1 MNIFKNKNKFY
12 WNIHINN
19 KENKMSTNK
28 ANKLFNEIGNNTL
41 NNEKTSVGI
50 IEHYVNLNL
59 ENKFKVGTYSIYT
72 ALGVKNNAGIMSELR
87 GQDTLI
93 KLQARKKVIVDK
105 LILPIAD
112 LKNLVESDEKK
123 TNLQKKKIKAE
134 NKTNVEIDAVANKS
148 DEKIKANA
156 IRTTAND
163 ITYPILFLC
172 SLDKSNFRF
181 KNNRVSINVMIL
193 PIFKTKVSGTDD
205 EPSIKELDVCKSV
218 FGFDKTKVG
227 VEQGQKM
234 FVECNFSVLKK
245 LAQKML
251 FNVKVQRSIE
261 TENELNDLEETTD
274 EITKSEYSDDKANQ
288 MVASIKSQL
297 TYLDNNNS
305 LDGIF
310 QIENHIRE
318 LKNYGEKLESIAEAL
333 RKQSKNNI
341 NKDIYGSWVVDNAT
355 SVVLEGNTIEAL
367 ENNFRKKFKVA

>member
-19 KENKMSTNK
+19 KDNKMTTNK

-50 IEHYVNLNL
+50 IEHYTTLNL

-87 GQDTLI
+87 GQDTLV
-93 KLQARKKVIVDK
+93 KLQARRKVIVDK

-112 LKNLVESDEKK
+112 LKNLVESNEKK
-123 TNLQKKKIKAE
+123 TNLQKKKTKAE
-134 NKTNVEIDAVANKS
+134 NKTNVESDAVANKS

-163 ITYPILFLC
+163 ITYPILLLC
-172 SLDKSNFRF
+172 SLDKSNYKF
-181 KNNRVSINVMIL
+181 KNNRVMINVMIL
-193 PIFKTKVSGTDD
+193 PIFKVKKTET
-205 EPSIKELDVCKSV
+205 EITELDVCKSV
-218 FGFDKTKVG
+218 FGFDKSKVG

-251 FNVKVQRSIE
+251 FNVKVQRTIE
-261 TENELNDLEETTD
+261 ETNQVEDLEETTE
-274 EITKSEYSDDKANQ
+274 EITKSDYSDDKAAQ
-288 MVASIKSQL
+288 MVSSIKSQL
-297 TYLDNNNS
+297 TYLDKNNS
-305 LDGIF
+305 LDGIL

-318 LKNYGEKLESIAEAL
+318 LKNYGNKLENIVEPL
-333 RKQSKNNI
+333 RKQSNNSI

-355 SVVLEGNTIEAL
+355 SLLLEGNTIKAIED
-367 ENNFRKKFKVA
+367 NFRKKFKVA

>member
-19 KENKMSTNK
+19 KDNKMSTNK

-87 GQDTLI
+87 GQDTLV
-93 KLQARKKVIVDK
+93 KLQARRKVIVDK

-123 TNLQKKKIKAE
+123 TNLQKKKAKAE

-148 DEKIKANA
+148 DEKIKANE

-163 ITYPILFLC
+163 ITYPILLLC

-205 EPSIKELDVCKSV
+205 EPNIKELDVCKSV

-227 VEQGQKM
+227 VESGAKM

>member
-19 KENKMSTNK
+19 KDNKMSTNK

-87 GQDTLI
+87 GQDTLV
-93 KLQARKKVIVDK
+93 KLQARRKVIVDK

-123 TNLQKKKIKAE
+123 TNLQKKKAKAE

-163 ITYPILFLC
+163 ITYPILLLC

-218 FGFDKTKVG
+218 FGFDKSKVG

>member
-12 WNIHINN
+12 WNIHIN
-19 KENKMSTNK
+19 KKVNKMSTNK

-59 ENKFKVGTYSIYT
+59 ENKFKVNTYSIYT

-87 GQDTLI
+87 GQDTLV
-93 KLQARKKVIVDK
+93 KLQARRKVIVDK

-112 LKNLVESDEKK
+112 LKNLVENEDKKTKLEKNKAKAEKK
-123 TNLQKKKIKAE
+123 A
-134 NKTNVEIDAVANKS
+134 NVEIDAVANKS
-148 DEKIKANA
+148 DEKIRANA

-163 ITYPILFLC
+163 ITYPTLFLC
-172 SLDKSNFRF
+172 SLDKSNFKF

-193 PIFKTKVSGTDD
+193 PIFKVKINEFETK
-205 EPSIKELDVCKSV
+205 EIDVCKSI
-218 FGFDKTKVG
+218 FGFDKSKVG
-227 VEQGQKM
+227 VEAGAKM

-251 FNVKVQRSIE
+251 FNVKVQRTIE
-261 TENELNDLEETTD
+261 ETNQVEDLEETTE
-274 EITKSEYSDDKANQ
+274 EITKSEYSEDKAEQ
-288 MVASIKSQL
+288 MVSSIKSQL

-305 LDGIF
+305 LDGIL

-318 LKNYGEKLESIAEAL
+318 LKNYGEKLENIVEPL
-333 RKQSKNNI
+333 RKQSNNSI

-355 SVVLEGNTIEAL
+355 SVVLEGNTIKAIED
-367 ENNFRKKFKVA
+367 NFRKKFKVA

>member
-1 MNIFKNKNKFY
+1 MTI
-12 WNIHINN
+12 
-19 KENKMSTNK
+19 NK

-50 IEHYVNLNL
+50 IEHYTTLNL
-59 ENKFKVGTYSIYT
+59 ENKFKVGTFSIYT

-87 GQDTLI
+87 GQDTLV

-112 LKNLVESDEKK
+112 LKNLVESNEKK
-123 TNLQKKKIKAE
+123 TNLQKKKTKAE

-193 PIFKTKVSGTDD
+193 PIFKVKISGTDD
-205 EPSIKELDVCKSV
+205 EPNIKELDVCKSV
-218 FGFDKTKVG
+218 FGFDKSKVG

-245 LAQKML
+245 LSQKML
-251 FNVKVQRSIE
+251 FNVKVQRTIE
-261 TENELNDLEETTD
+261 EQNQVEDLEETTE
-274 EITKSEYSDDKANQ
+274 EITKSEYSEDKAEQ
-288 MVASIKSQL
+288 MVSSIKSQL

-305 LDGIF
+305 LDGIL

-318 LKNYGEKLESIAEAL
+318 LKNYGEKLENIVEPL
-333 RKQSKNNI
+333 RKQSKI
-341 NKDIYGSWVVDNAT
+341 NKDLYGSWVVDNAT
-355 SVVLEGNTIEAL
+355 SVVLEGNTIKAIED
-367 ENNFRKKFKVA
+367 NFRKKFKVA

>member
-12 WNIHINN
+12 WNIHINK
-19 KENKMSTNK
+19 KENKMTTNK

-87 GQDTLI
+87 GQDTLV
-93 KLQARKKVIVDK
+93 KLQARRKVIVDK

-123 TNLQKKKIKAE
+123 TNLQKKKAKAE
-134 NKTNVEIDAVANKS
+134 NKTNVESDAVANKS

-193 PIFKTKVSGTDD
+193 PIFKTKVSGTDN
-205 EPSIKELDVCKSV
+205 EPNIKELDVCKSV
-218 FGFDKTKVG
+218 FGFDKSKVG

-261 TENELNDLEETTD
+261 TENELNDLVETTD
-274 EITKSEYSDDKANQ
+274 EITKSNYSDDKANQ

-305 LDGIF
+305 LDGIL

-318 LKNYGEKLESIAEAL
+318 LKNYGEKLELIAEAL
-333 RKQSKNNI
+333 RKQSKNSI

-355 SVVLEGNTIEAL
+355 SVVLEGNTIKAIED
-367 ENNFRKKFKVA
+367 NFRKKFKVA

>member
-1 MNIFKNKNKFY
+1 MT
-12 WNIHINN
+12 
-19 KENKMSTNK
+19 TNK

-41 NNEKTSVGI
+41 NNEKTSVGL
-50 IEHYVNLNL
+50 IENYVDLNL

-87 GQDTLI
+87 GQDTLV
-93 KLQARKKVIVDK
+93 KLQARRKVIVDK

-123 TNLQKKKIKAE
+123 TNLQKKKAKAE

-205 EPSIKELDVCKSV
+205 QPSIKELDVCKSI

-227 VEQGQKM
+227 VENGAKM
-234 FVECNFSVLKK
+234 FIECNFSVLKK

-261 TENELNDLEETTD
+261 TENELNDLEETTE
-274 EITKSEYSDDKANQ
+274 EITKSEYSLDKADQ

-297 TYLDNNNS
+297 TYLDNNKS
-305 LDGIF
+305 LDGIL
-310 QIENHIRE
+310 QIENHIRQ
-318 LKNYGEKLESIAEAL
+318 LDNYGRKAELLVEAL
-333 RKQSKNNI
+333 RKQSKNTI

-355 SVVLEGNTIEAL
+355 SVLLEGNTIKAIED
-367 ENNFRKKFKVA
+367 NFRKKFKVA

>member
-1 MNIFKNKNKFY
+1 MTI
-12 WNIHINN
+12 
-19 KENKMSTNK
+19 NK

-50 IEHYVNLNL
+50 IEHYTTLNL
-59 ENKFKVGTYSIYT
+59 ENKFKVGTFSIYT

-87 GQDTLI
+87 GQDTLV
-93 KLQARKKVIVDK
+93 KLQARRKVIVDK

-112 LKNLVESDEKK
+112 LKNLVESNEKK
-123 TNLQKKKIKAE
+123 TNLQKKKTKAE

-148 DEKIKANA
+148 DGKIKANA

-193 PIFKTKVSGTDD
+193 PIFKVKISGTYD
-205 EPSIKELDVCKSV
+205 EPNIKELDVCKSV
-218 FGFDKTKVG
+218 FGFDKSKVG

-245 LAQKML
+245 LSQKML
-251 FNVKVQRSIE
+251 FNVKVQRTIE
-261 TENELNDLEETTD
+261 EQNQVEDLEETTE
-274 EITKSEYSDDKANQ
+274 EITKSEYSEDKAEQ
-288 MVASIKSQL
+288 MVSSIKSQL

-305 LDGIF
+305 LDGIL

-318 LKNYGEKLESIAEAL
+318 LKNYGEKLENIVEPL
-333 RKQSKNNI
+333 RKQSKI
-341 NKDIYGSWVVDNAT
+341 NKDLYGSWVVDNAT
-355 SVVLEGNTIEAL
+355 SVVLEGNTIKAIED
-367 ENNFRKKFKVA
+367 NFRKKFKVA

>member
-87 GQDTLI
+87 GQDTLV
-93 KLQARKKVIVDK
+93 KLQARRKVIVDK

-123 TNLQKKKIKAE
+123 TNLQKKKAKAE

>member
-12 WNIHINN
+12 WNIHIN
-19 KENKMSTNK
+19 KQENKMTTNK

-87 GQDTLI
+87 GQDTLV
-93 KLQARKKVIVDK
+93 KLQARRKVIVDK

-123 TNLQKKKIKAE
+123 TNLQKKKAKAE
-134 NKTNVEIDAVANKS
+134 NKTNVESDAVANKS

-193 PIFKTKVSGTDD
+193 PIFKTKVSGTDN
-205 EPSIKELDVCKSV
+205 EPNIKELDVCKSV
-218 FGFDKTKVG
+218 FGFDKSKVG

-261 TENELNDLEETTD
+261 TENELNDLEETTE
-274 EITKSEYSDDKANQ
+274 EITKSDYSDDKANQ

-318 LKNYGEKLESIAEAL
+318 LKNYGEKLESITEAL

>member
-1 MNIFKNKNKFY
+1 MT
-12 WNIHINN
+12 
-19 KENKMSTNK
+19 TNK

-50 IEHYVNLNL
+50 IEHYTTLNL

-87 GQDTLI
+87 GQDTLV
-93 KLQARKKVIVDK
+93 KLQARRKVIVDK

-112 LKNLVESDEKK
+112 LKNLVESNEKK
-123 TNLQKKKIKAE
+123 TNLQKKKTKAE
-134 NKTNVEIDAVANKS
+134 NKTNVESDAVANKS

-163 ITYPILFLC
+163 ITYPILLLC
-172 SLDKSNFRF
+172 SLDKSNYKF
-181 KNNRVSINVMIL
+181 KNNRVMINVMIL
-193 PIFKTKVSGTDD
+193 PIFKVKKTET
-205 EPSIKELDVCKSV
+205 EITELDVCKSV
-218 FGFDKTKVG
+218 FGFDKSKVG

-251 FNVKVQRSIE
+251 FNVKVQRTIE
-261 TENELNDLEETTD
+261 ETNQVEDLEETTE
-274 EITKSEYSDDKANQ
+274 EITKSDYSDDKAAQ
-288 MVASIKSQL
+288 MVSSIKSQL
-297 TYLDNNNS
+297 TYLDKNNS
-305 LDGIF
+305 LDGIL

-318 LKNYGEKLESIAEAL
+318 LKNYGNKLENIVEPL
-333 RKQSKNNI
+333 RKQSNNSI

-355 SVVLEGNTIEAL
+355 SLLLEGNTIKAIED
-367 ENNFRKKFKVA
+367 NFRKKFKVA

>member
-12 WNIHINN
+12 WNIHIN
-19 KENKMSTNK
+19 KKVNKMTTNK

-50 IEHYVNLNL
+50 IEHYTTLNL

-87 GQDTLI
+87 GQDTLV
-93 KLQARKKVIVDK
+93 KLQARRKVIVDK

-112 LKNLVESDEKK
+112 LKNLVESNEKK
-123 TNLQKKKIKAE
+123 TNLQKKKTKAE
-134 NKTNVEIDAVANKS
+134 NKTNVESDAVANKS

-163 ITYPILFLC
+163 ITYPILLLC
-172 SLDKSNFRF
+172 SLDKSNYKF
-181 KNNRVSINVMIL
+181 KNNRVMINVMIL
-193 PIFKTKVSGTDD
+193 PIFKVKKTET
-205 EPSIKELDVCKSV
+205 EITELDVCKSV
-218 FGFDKTKVG
+218 FGFDKSKVG

-251 FNVKVQRSIE
+251 FNVKVQRTIE
-261 TENELNDLEETTD
+261 ETNQVEDLEETTE
-274 EITKSEYSDDKANQ
+274 EITKSDYSDDKAAQ
-288 MVASIKSQL
+288 MVSSIKSQL
-297 TYLDNNNS
+297 TYLDKNNS
-305 LDGIF
+305 LDGIL

-318 LKNYGEKLESIAEAL
+318 LKNYGNKLENIVEPL
-333 RKQSKNNI
+333 RKQSNNSI

-355 SVVLEGNTIEAL
+355 SLLLEGNTIKAIED
-367 ENNFRKKFKVA
+367 NFRKKFKVA

>member
-1 MNIFKNKNKFY
+1 MSKNI
-12 WNIHINN
+12 
-19 KENKMSTNK
+19 
-28 ANKLFNEIGNNTL
+28 ANKLFNSIGNNTV
-41 NNEKTSVGI
+41 NNEKTSINI
-50 IEHYVNLNL
+50 IEYYVNLNL
-59 ENKFKVGTYSIYT
+59 ENKFKVGTGSIYT
-72 ALGVKNNAGIMSELR
+72 YLGVKNNAGIMSELR
-87 GQDTLI
+87 GQDTLV

-105 LILPIAD
+105 LILPLAD
-112 LKNLVESDEKK
+112 LNNLVESDEKK
-123 TNLQKKKIKAE
+123 TKLEKNKAKAE
-134 NKTNVEIDAVANKS
+134 KKTHVESDAVANKS

-163 ITYPILFLC
+163 ITYPTLLLC

-218 FGFDKTKVG
+218 FGFDKSKVG
-227 VEQGQKM
+227 VENGSKM
-234 FVECNFSVLKK
+234 FVECNFSILKK

-251 FNVKVQRSIE
+251 FNIKVQRSIDE
-261 TENELNDLEETTD
+261 QNQVEDLEETTED
-274 EITKSEYSDDKANQ
+274 IIKSEYSEDKASQ

-318 LKNYGEKLESIAEAL
+318 LTNYNEKLEEIAEPL
-333 RKQSKNNI
+333 RKQSNNTI
-341 NKDIYGSWVVDNAT
+341 QKDIYGSWVVDNST
-355 SVVLEGNTIEAL
+355 STVLEGNTIEAL
-367 ENNFRKKFKVA
+367 QKNFNKKFKVA